1 MNESKLAYLAAK
13 RTVDDR
19 ALNRHTFDRFAN
31 ELATREEPV
40 RIVELGAGVGTM
52 IGRLVTRD
60 ALPDRVSYRA
70 VDRDPACIDYARE
83 RVPEWVAAAGYEIEA
98 KHRDRPGTTTFVAR
112 DDDRRLEITLETAD
126 GFAIDDRADAV
137 LGAAFFDL
145 VDLETAIPA
154 VEDLL
159 APDGVLYAPITFD
172 GGTSFA
178 PRDPLDERLERWYHR
193 HMDEIRDGG
202 SSRAG
207 QALLTTLPARG
218 WDVLAAGGSDWVVRP
233 AGGADEGDGDGMGY
247 PARERVVV
255 SHLLETIENATAAF
269 VPDRLD
275 ADERTRWLER
285 RRCELAADELVA
297 VAHNLDV
304 LARFAGDTRRL
315 RTMGRT

>member
-31 ELATREEPV
+31 ELAAREEPV

-52 IGRLVTRD
+52 IARLAARETLPERVT
-60 ALPDRVSYRA
+60 YRA
-70 VDRDPACIDYARE
+70 VDRDPACIDRARK
-83 RVPEWVAAAGYEIEA
+83 RVPERVAAAGYEIEA
-98 KHRDRPGTTTFVAR
+98 EHGDRPGTTTFVAR

-126 GFAIDDRADAV
+126 GFAIDDRADVV

-159 APDGVLYAPITFD
+159 VPGGVLYAPITFD
-172 GGTSFA
+172 GDTSFA
-178 PRDPLDERLERWYHR
+178 PRDPLDERLERCYHR

-207 QALLTTLPARG
+207 QGLLTALPDRG

-233 AGGADEGDGDGMGY
+233 TGISEGDGDGVGY
-247 PARERVVV
+247 PARERIVV

-269 VPDRLD
+269 VPDRLG

-285 RRCELAADELVA
+285 RQRELEADELVA
-297 VAHNLDV
+297 VVHNLDV
-304 LARFAGDTRRL
+304 LARLAGDTRRS
-315 RTMGRT
+315 RTIDRA